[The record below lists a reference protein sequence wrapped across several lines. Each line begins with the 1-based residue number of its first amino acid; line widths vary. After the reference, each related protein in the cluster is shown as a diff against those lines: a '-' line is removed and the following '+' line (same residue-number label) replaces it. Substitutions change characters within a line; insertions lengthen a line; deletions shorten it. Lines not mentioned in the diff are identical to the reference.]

1 MIRNKLYDE
10 FEKEGYGYIQYLI
23 GNQIMPYVYN
33 LTDNE
38 DWIEANPTMIING
51 QMAVNKGP
59 KANNKTISLLQRLLQ
74 ELAKPDY
81 SDWYSKALFEKEEP
95 GN

>member
-10 FEKEGYGYIQYLI
+10 FETEGYSYIQYI
-23 GNQIMPYVYN
+23 VNGQILPHVYN

-38 DWIEANPTMIING
+38 DWVEAIPNMVING

-81 SDWYSKALFEKEEP
+81 CDWYSKALFEKEETE
-95 GN
+95 N